1 MEDVRSPKRAREQ
14 WQDAHCWW
22 CRLRSFSVPA
32 HRWMHVALLCQV
44 VLAILVSAPAALQPQ
59 ALPLDS
65 TPGPLCERR
74 DAPLF
79 SEVLAAASRPTPV
92 APTATPQPTIMP
104 TPAATPAP
112 IVTPAL
118 PAATARPP
126 VRYAVAQPTPAPLPP
141 VEPTATPAPAPAVAP
156 IDGCE
161 RIIALVNH
169 VREESGLSP
178 LSRSPQLSVAAQRYA
193 DFIAAHDA
201 LNHTADGRTLDKRA
215 EAAGYTTWVTL
226 GENLAGGY
234 ATFEEALTAWLASPT
249 HRDNIMNADF
259 AETGVGC
266 AWNPSS
272 SHGSFFV
279 QEFGAR

>member
-1 MEDVRSPKRAREQ
+1 
-14 WQDAHCWW
+14 
-22 CRLRSFSVPA
+22 
-32 HRWMHVALLCQV
+32 MHVALLCQV
-44 VLAILVSAPAALQPQ
+44 LLAVLVSAPAAARPQ
-59 ALPLDS
+59 GLPLDS
-65 TPGPLCERR
+65 TSGPLCELR
-74 DAPLF
+74 DAPPF
-79 SEVLAAASRPTPV
+79 SEVLAAASRPAPV
-92 APTATPQPTIMP
+92 ASTAAPQPTVTR
-104 TPAATPAP
+104 TPAATPSP
-112 IVTPAL
+112 IVTPAP
-118 PAATARPP
+118 PAATTRPP
-126 VRYAVAQPTPAPLPP
+126 VRYAVAQPTPLPLPP
-141 VEPTATPAPAPAVAP
+141 VEPTATPVPAPAVAP

-161 RIIALVNH
+161 RIIALVNQ
-169 VREESGLSP
+169 VREENGLSP
-178 LSRSPQLSVAAQRYA
+178 LSRSPQLTVAAQRYA

-201 LNHTADGRTLDKRA
+201 LDHTADGRTLDKRA

-234 ATFEEALTAWLASPT
+234 SSFDEALTAWLASPT